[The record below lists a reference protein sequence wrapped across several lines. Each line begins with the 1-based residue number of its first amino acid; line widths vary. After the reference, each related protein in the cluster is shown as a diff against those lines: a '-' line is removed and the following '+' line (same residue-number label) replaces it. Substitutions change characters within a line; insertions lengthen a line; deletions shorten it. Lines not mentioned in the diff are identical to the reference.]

1 MICSKGHII
10 CLIICKVGVGVG
22 VRVVFVVGCGVV
34 CVGCGF
40 VVAVGI
46 VDSVNMVVN
55 TKIIV
60 NNISITSIIFILS
73 LILFY
78 PWIDLINP
86 LCNGH
91 VGIKQ

>member
-1 MICSKGHII
+1 VGV
-10 CLIICKVGVGVG
+10 VGVGVG
-22 VRVVFVVGCGVV
+22 YC
-34 CVGCGF
+34 
-40 VVAVGI
+40 I
-46 VDSVNMVVN
+46 IDSVNMVVN

-60 NNISITSIIFILS
+60 NNISITSVIFILS